1 MYKHV
6 VRDAKSYPVFEEW
19 TDKKVKRTCYI
30 PDQDVQV
37 DSMKAGVPELKNLR
51 VSHIE
56 EKKHNLRCLP
66 VVEMRN
72 KQKLTLWVD
81 ESLKL
86 KTTTCHMVS
95 GKRNN

>member
-1 MYKHV
+1 VYKHV

-72 KQKLTLWVD
+72 KQKLTL
-81 ESLKL
+81 
-86 KTTTCHMVS
+86 
-95 GKRNN
+95 